1 MGELF
6 EGYEATARDG
16 QFKIK
21 SEKDMFVFLRQFITL
36 TETSSTP
43 YKRKAGSYL
52 KKAHYING
60 KKVNRQVYGYVK
72 RWLEKKV
79 GKAK

>member
-1 MGELF
+1 MNELF
-6 EGYEATARDG
+6 ENYKTIDRAGE

-21 SEKDMFVFLRQFITL
+21 SEKEMFRFLRQFITL

-43 YKRKAGSYL
+43 YKRKAGSYS

-60 KKVNRQVYGYVK
+60 KKVNRQVYNYIK
-72 RWLEKKV
+72 RWLIKQERK
-79 GKAK
+79 